1 MRVVIVDCSIAG
13 VSGDMFLAALIDAG
27 ANAEKLIELANYL
40 KLNFEEL
47 RDIKIKN
54 EHVNRKGIKSTVL
67 KIELEEDH
75 LEKTPQKLFKI
86 LNKALSDFKVSSYGR
101 EIANK
106 ILDKIINAECKVH
119 GKNIDAIHLHETG
132 SFDTIFD
139 IVGVIILTEDLKI
152 LQNTVWFGL
161 PLVVGGGKVT
171 FSHGTYSVPAPATT
185 EILKQAGY
193 KIMGGPIDKEL
204 ATPTGTAILTTLIQ
218 DQVDF
223 LPEIRI
229 ESVGY
234 GAGNNDF
241 KEIPNVLRI
250 IIGNAE
256 NIATNWEWVSVLET
270 NVDDVSGELLG
281 NLIENIMKE
290 GRTKDISIIPTIT
303 KKNRPGYI
311 IKIITDLQNEDFN
324 LNYLMKETGTLGVR
338 VNRIKRK
345 VLNRKTI
352 KKEVQI
358 NGKKFEIPIKIS
370 YDKFGIVNFKPEFED
385 VKKVAKE
392 LGKPFR
398 IILKEI
404 NERLNE
410 NDFV

>member
-1 MRVVIVDCSIAG
+1 
-13 VSGDMFLAALIDAG
+13 
-27 ANAEKLIELANYL
+27 
-40 KLNFEEL
+40 
-47 RDIKIKN
+47 
-54 EHVNRKGIKSTVL
+54 
-67 KIELEEDH
+67 
-75 LEKTPQKLFKI
+75 
-86 LNKALSDFKVSSYGR
+86 
-101 EIANK
+101 
-106 ILDKIINAECKVH
+106 
-119 GKNIDAIHLHETG
+119 
-132 SFDTIFD
+132 
-139 IVGVIILTEDLKI
+139 
-152 LQNTVWFGL
+152 
-161 PLVVGGGKVT
+161 
-171 FSHGTYSVPAPATT
+171 
-185 EILKQAGY
+185 
-193 KIMGGPIDKEL
+193 
-204 ATPTGTAILTTLIQ
+204 
-218 DQVDF
+218 
-223 LPEIRI
+223 
-229 ESVGY
+229 
-234 GAGNNDF
+234 
-241 KEIPNVLRI
+241 
-250 IIGNAE
+250 
-256 NIATNWEWVSVLET
+256 
-270 NVDDVSGELLG
+270 
-281 NLIENIMKE
+281 MKE